1 VTRARRAVLAIALTG
16 AVAGCASRAVRAR
29 TTETERLI
37 AVARGN
43 GARRCAPVE
52 LAIAESHNDF
62 AQHALDEG
70 DDQDARREA
79 DRARAAAQVAITRSP
94 RLRCADRVASLPGP
108 GDLDGDGV
116 LDSVDRCPRVAED
129 RDGFQDD
136 DGCPDDDDDGDGIP
150 DARDRCPRVAEDR
163 DGFQDDD
170 GCPDEDDDGDGIPDA
185 RDRCPSD
192 AEDRDGFQDDDGC
205 PDPDNDGDGILDPLD
220 RCPDEPGAPP
230 DGCPRAYR
238 WITVLPARIGE
249 RIELKRTVMF
259 DAGRATLQRGSL
271 DLLDEVGQ
279 ALRDSPAIAVEIQG
293 HTDNRGGRLANLRL
307 SQKRAESVRGYL
319 IQRGIAAGRMVP
331 RGYGESAPIAS
342 NRTASGRTKNR
353 RIEFLITAR

>member
-1 VTRARRAVLAIALTG
+1 VNRARRTVLAIALAG
-16 AVAGCASRAVRAR
+16 VVAGCASRAVRAK

-62 AQHALDEG
+62 ARHALDEG

-79 DRARAAAQVAITRSP
+79 DRARAAAQAAITRSP

-136 DGCPDDDDDGDGIP
+136 DGCPD
-150 DARDRCPRVAEDR
+150 
-163 DGFQDDD
+163 
-170 GCPDEDDDGDGIPDA
+170 
-185 RDRCPSD
+185 
-192 AEDRDGFQDDDGC
+192 
-205 PDPDNDGDGILDPLD
+205 PDNDGDGVLDPLD
-220 RCPDEPGAPP
+220 RCPDQPGAPP

-238 WITVLPARIGE
+238 WITVPPARIGE

-293 HTDNRGGRLANLRL
+293 HTDNRGGTLANLRL

-319 IQRGIAAGRMVP
+319 IQRGIAAGRMVA
-331 RGYGESAPIAS
+331 RGYGESAPITS

-353 RIEFLITAR
+353 RVEFLITAR